1 MKLVDTHIHLY
12 AEEYGELQNELIN
25 NAIEVGVTKF
35 ILPNIDS
42 TSINGLHLLTQ
53 KYPKNC
59 FGMMGLHPCYVTE
72 NYQEELANVKQLLQ
86 SNKYF
91 AVGEIGMDK
100 YWSLDFITQQEEAL
114 RTQLKWASE
123 MDLPV
128 SLHTRN
134 ATREVIDIISEL
146 NLPNRKGVFHCF
158 GGTFEEAKEII
169 NLGYHLGIG
178 GVVTFKNSGLD
189 VIIKEVPLEK
199 IVLETDGPYLA
210 PMPFRGKR
218 NDPKYLRIIA
228 EKIASI
234 KNISLELV
242 ASTTTNNANQLFG
255 L

>member
-1 MKLVDTHIHLY
+1 MELVDTHIHLY
-12 AEEYGELQNELIN
+12 AEEYGELQKELIN
-25 NAIEVGVTKF
+25 NAIEAGVTKF

-42 TSINGLHLLTQ
+42 TSINGLHLLTK
-53 KYPKNC
+53 KYPNNC

-72 NYQEELANVKQLLQ
+72 NYQDELANVKQLLD
-86 SNKYF
+86 SNKYY

-100 YWSLDFITQQEEAL
+100 YWSLDFILQQEEAL

-123 MDLPV
+123 LDLPV

-158 GGTFEEAKEII
+158 GGTIEEAEEII
-169 NLGYHLGIG
+169 KLGYHLGIG
-178 GVVTFKNSGLD
+178 GVVTFKNSGLE

-199 IVLETDGPYLA
+199 IVLETDGPYPA

-228 EKIASI
+228 EKIASV

-242 ASTTTNNANQLFG
+242 ASTTTTNANQIFG

>member
-1 MKLVDTHIHLY
+1 MEFVDTHIHLY

-25 NAIEVGVTKF
+25 NAIEAGVKKF

-42 TSINGLHLLTQ
+42 TSITGLHQLTQ
-53 KYPKNC
+53 NYPNNC

-72 NYQEELANVKQLLQ
+72 NYEKELSNVHQLLL
-86 SNKYF
+86 SNKYC

-100 YWSLDFITQQEEAL
+100 YWSLDFIVQQEEAL
-114 RTQLKWASE
+114 RTQLGWASE
-123 MDLPV
+123 MDLPI

-146 NLPNRKGVFHCF
+146 NFPNRKGVFHCF
-158 GGTFEEAKEII
+158 GGTLEEAEDII
-169 NLGYHLGIG
+169 KLGYHLGIG

-189 VIIKEVPLEK
+189 IIIKEVPLEK

-218 NDPKYLRIIA
+218 NDPQYLRIIA

-242 ASTTTNNANQLFG
+242 ASITTTNANQIFG

>member
-1 MKLVDTHIHLY
+1 
-12 AEEYGELQNELIN
+12 
-25 NAIEVGVTKF
+25 
-35 ILPNIDS
+35 
-42 TSINGLHLLTQ
+42 
-53 KYPKNC
+53 
-59 FGMMGLHPCYVTE
+59 MGLHPCYVTE
-72 NYQEELANVKQLLQ
+72 NYQDELANVKRLLN

-114 RTQLKWASE
+114 RTQLGWASE
-123 MDLPV
+123 LDLPV

-134 ATREVIDIISEL
+134 ATREVIDIITAL

-158 GGTFEEAKEII
+158 GGTFEEAEEII

-189 VIIKEVPLEK
+189 VIIKDIPIEK
-199 IVLETDGPYLA
+199 LVLETDGPYLA